1 MTDHTPKNAQTEK
14 EWADLQRDLDTLG
27 EQLGSLRQHTA
38 ALGETVVANLEAR
51 YQDVRSRA
59 LGFRNATETQFEAMR
74 QLAMEQAA
82 QTQSTLT
89 ETGLKSAEMAKETAR
104 QAWERAE
111 PLRQGAQE
119 VGKGFVRA
127 WSELA
132 ASFGKAAEKIQTEKD
147 TPPTGEQGH
156 KPS

>member
-1 MTDHTPKNAQTEK
+1 MTDTPKNDQIDK

-27 EQLGSLRQHTA
+27 DQLGSLRDHTA
-38 ALGETVVANLEAR
+38 ALGETAVADLEAR
-51 YQDVRSRA
+51 YQDVRSRTQ
-59 LGFRNATETQFEAMR
+59 GYRNATEAQFEAMR
-74 QLAMEQAA
+74 LLAMEHAA
-82 QTQSTLT
+82 QTQSSLT
-89 ETGLKSAEMAKETAR
+89 EAGMKSAEAAKETAR
-104 QAWERAE
+104 QAWERSE

-132 ASFGKAAEKIQTEKD
+132 AAFGKAAEKVQTEKE
-147 TPPTGEQGH
+147 TPSTGEEGH